1 MGELKADLVRG
12 AGSLAEAEAALSG
25 VLLVDLRRGF
35 GYSVSSAMLAAFGAT
50 VVRVE
55 PPGERHEDGAARG
68 EGPRQGDR
76 DHRAEL
82 AHRNKRSLA
91 LDLEREEARLVLGEL
106 LARADVVLVDGIPG
120 EAEARGFSP
129 EQLVAERPE
138 LIVARGSGFGPR
150 GPDRDL
156 PPFDELAAARTGMM
170 PLLPQPGQPPIY
182 SGAGE
187 MYAALLLAFGI
198 ALALHHREETGQ
210 GQVVDASLLAGN
222 MYGASLDLQAFLAI
236 GGEQF
241 LKPLELMDTGNPMSG
256 TMYQAQDDK
265 WVTLTMPDT
274 DRWWP
279 DFSAAVGLDAADPR
293 FDSHAKRCGE
303 NCQLLVAR
311 LQEIIRERP
320 AAHWRQVFDAR
331 RLSTDVVEGFD
342 HPARDP
348 QAFRNGYVLERED
361 AVLGAHRTLGF
372 PISLCESPARLS
384 RAAPAGGQHSEL
396 LLRELLGYDDARV
409 QALRTSGAL
418 G

>member
-1 MGELKADLVRG
+1 MSAGLVSG
-12 AGSLAEAEAALSG
+12 AGAFAEPAAALSG
-25 VLLVDLRRGF
+25 VLLVDLSRDFGF
-35 GYSVSSAMLAAFGAT
+35 AVSAAMLADFGAT

-55 PPGERHEDGAARG
+55 PPGARLEASAARG
-68 EGPRQGDR
+68 EGPRQAAR

-91 LDLEREEARLVLGEL
+91 LDLERAEGRAVLDEL
-106 LARADVVLVDGIPG
+106 LARADVVVVDGSPG
-120 EAEARGFSP
+120 EIEARDLSP
-129 EQLVAERPE
+129 ERLIAERPE
-138 LIVARGSGFGPR
+138 LIVARGSGFGPA
-150 GPDRDL
+150 GPDREL
-156 PPFDELAAARTGMM
+156 PAFDELAAARTGMM

-187 MYAALLLAFGI
+187 MYAALLLAFGV
-198 ALALHHREETGQ
+198 ALALHHREETGR

-241 LKPLELMDTGNPMSG
+241 LKPLDLMDTGNPMSG
-256 TMYQAQDDK
+256 TMYQAQDGK

-279 DFSAAVGLDAADPR
+279 DFAAVVGLDSKDPR

-320 AAHWRQVFDAR
+320 AAHWRQAFDAR
-331 RLSTDVVEGFD
+331 KLSTDVVEGFD
-342 HPARDP
+342 HPAADP
-348 QAFRNGYVLERED
+348 QALRNGYVLERED
-361 AVLGAHRTLGF
+361 PALGFHRTLGF
-372 PISLCESPARLS
+372 PISLFESPARLE
-384 RAAPAGGQHSEL
+384 RGAPAVGQHSEV
-396 LLRELLGYDDARV
+396 LLRELLGYDDARI
-409 QALRTSGAL
+409 QALRVCGAL
-418 G
+418 A